1 MRHRVY
7 GKKLSRSSNERSGL
21 FKSLVQSLFT
31 YGTITTSQTKA
42 SAIKGMV
49 DKIITAAKNKN
60 SQKLIQSFFA
70 DKLLQERLIKEIAP
84 KLQNRVS
91 GYTSLMK
98 VKVRDGDRTTLV
110 KMSLI
115 GLEELKPL
123 QKESKNQKAKGLTE
137 QTSVKKIE
145 KPTNQTKGK
154 TNSRLSKINKASLL
168 ASPKRKI

>member
-7 GKKLSRSSNERSGL
+7 GKKLGRNSNERSGL

-49 DKIITAAKNKN
+49 DKIITLAKNKD
-60 SQKLIQSFFA
+60 SQRLLQSFFTNKLIQ
-70 DKLLQERLIKEIAP
+70 ERLVKEIVP

-91 GYTSLMK
+91 GFTSVMK
-98 VKVRDGDRTTLV
+98 VKVREGDRTTLV

-115 GLEELKPL
+115 GLEELKPIR
-123 QKESKNQKAKGLTE
+123 KDP
-137 QTSVKKIE
+137 KK
-145 KPTNQTKGK
+145 
-154 TNSRLSKINKASLL
+154 
-168 ASPKRKI
+168 